1 MAKKKVSEETEVGM
15 EEQGYYP
22 EDDESF
28 GISEDFNVDDEYRP
42 APLIPA
48 GVYHGYVTDVQF
60 DAADQT
66 LVWTFTLNGN
76 GGVMSD
82 GETPI
87 DGSQITYRNWLPK
100 PGDENELT
108 KKGNMTKRQ
117 AKINMLHDFAKI
129 MGINLSTPAAIAE
142 GIANA
147 SWIGIEKDLKIG
159 VRTYEGRN
167 FNDIERII

>member
-1 MAKKKVSEETEVGM
+1 MAKKKVQEEEIQ
-15 EEQGYYP
+15 EQGYYP

-28 GISEDFNVDDEYRP
+28 GISEDFNVDDEYKP
-42 APLIPA
+42 TPLIPA

-60 DAADQT
+60 DASDQT
-66 LVWTFTLNGN
+66 IVWTFTLNGN

-82 GETPI
+82 GETAI

>member
-1 MAKKKVSEETEVGM
+1 MAKKKVQEEEIQ
-15 EEQGYYP
+15 EQGYYP

-28 GISEDFNVDDEYRP
+28 GISEDFNVDDEYKP
-42 APLIPA
+42 TPLIPA

-60 DAADQT
+60 DASDQT
-66 LVWTFTLNGN
+66 IVWTFTLNGN

-82 GETPI
+82 GETAI

-117 AKINMLHDFAKI
+117 AKINMLHDFSKV

>member
-1 MAKKKVSEETEVGM
+1 MAKKKVQEEEIQ
-15 EEQGYYP
+15 EQAYYP
-22 EDDESF
+22 DGVDDSF
-28 GISEDFNVDDEYRP
+28 GISEDFNIDDEYKP

-82 GETPI
+82 GETAI
-87 DGSQITYRNWLPK
+87 DGGQITYRNWLPK

-117 AKINMLHDFAKI
+117 AKINMLHDFAKV

-159 VRTYEGRN
+159 IRTYEGRN
-167 FNDIERII
+167 FNEIERII

>member
-1 MAKKKVSEETEVGM
+1 MAKKKAQEEETQ
-15 EEQGYYP
+15 EQAYYP
-22 EDDESF
+22 DGVDDSF
-28 GISEDFNVDDEYRP
+28 GISEDFNIDDEYRP

-48 GVYHGYVTDVQF
+48 GVYHAYVTDVQF
-60 DAADQT
+60 DAGDQT
-66 LVWTFTLNGN
+66 IVWTFTLNGN

-82 GETPI
+82 GETAI
-87 DGSQITYRNWLPK
+87 DGGQITYRNWLPK
-100 PGDENELT
+100 PGDESELT

-117 AKINMLHDFAKI
+117 AKINMLHDFAKV
-129 MGINLSTPAAIAE
+129 MGVNLSTPAAIAE